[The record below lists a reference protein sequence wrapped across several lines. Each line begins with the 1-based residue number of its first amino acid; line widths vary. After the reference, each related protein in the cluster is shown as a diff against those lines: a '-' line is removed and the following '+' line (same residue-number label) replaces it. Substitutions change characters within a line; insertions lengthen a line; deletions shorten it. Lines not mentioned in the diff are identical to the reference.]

1 MTSSR
6 LDTLWI
12 CFSLRSLLW
21 VAVALATAAAVLPC
35 RSTAHPQNAESPS
48 GESGRAAGAQGEPV
62 IKVQAPSVVVDVI
75 VTDKKGRPVP
85 GLTAADFAVYENNRL
100 QKIVT
105 FVPPTTPAGTVREPL
120 RSSGVEAKAE
130 KAPAPQPAALSMPGE
145 REARDLAG
153 VHFIT
158 LVLDFGDL
166 QPAHIKHACDAASKY
181 LQKDVAPDDF
191 IAVYGI
197 DQSLHLALAFTKDK
211 NQALIALDR
220 LSGRTSGGRLTTQA
234 RVETEQ
240 EIQDLN
246 EEIYGLQASSALGV
260 GATAAAPGNGPGGGG
275 SGAGAQAAQVQME
288 KIELAAL
295 MKFLWSQSALQA
307 RAVLVALRA
316 LAQAYQSLPGRK
328 NVVVFS
334 EGFLHSPEVEP
345 EMQAVVDAANR
356 ANVAFYVIDAGG
368 LAAEYYDA
376 ANASPPDT
384 TGMRESFRMSNW
396 SDYDRI
402 STGLSKFDW
411 AAHMGGIDSRHE
423 DLGQVAVA
431 TGGLMMKN
439 QNDLLTG
446 LESVDRD
453 LREFY
458 TLVYQPT
465 DTHYDGSFRPLKVEA
480 LAPGLHVRYR
490 QGYWAIP
497 AGEEMMMTPAA
508 AQLLAALANGSLRPA
523 FAPAVNAAALFAPDG
538 KFTAP
543 VRVSLPARMVTLERV
558 SDHYRGGVTLVL
570 LARDS
575 SGRPVSVYQRFLTL
589 DLTHTQWEEFRKKN
603 LDISARLSLPEL
615 KPLTVEGI
623 LQLPS
628 GTVAQGHCEV
638 VPSTPPPAPN
648 PDIVSGPAPNLG
660 EGPALTSLLLSN
672 SIVPAQG
679 IADPGDPL
687 RGENFQIEL
696 PVAARFAPSD
706 KLTLYYGILVANT
719 SGLSRRLRASYTIKP
734 VAGVGAPPTAEEL
747 TLRAPQN
754 RLLVLKQFDLNRLA
768 PGKYTMQVTV
778 ADALTHRSASTSAG
792 FSIQ

>member
-6 LDTLWI
+6 LDTLRI
-12 CFSLRSLLW
+12 SFFLRRSLGVALALA
-21 VAVALATAAAVLPC
+21 VAVAILPC
-35 RSTAHPQNAESPS
+35 RSMSHPQNANSPS
-48 GESGRAAGAQGEPV
+48 GKSGQPAGAQGEPV

-75 VTDKKGRPVP
+75 VTDRKGRPVP
-85 GLTAADFAVYENNRL
+85 GLTAADFAVYENNRR
-100 QKIVT
+100 QKIMT
-105 FVPPTTPAGTVREPL
+105 FVPPITPAAVPRPPELSARDVGAVRESPL
-120 RSSGVEAKAE
+120 
-130 KAPAPQPAALSMPGE
+130 PAAAPSRPGE

-153 VHFIT
+153 VHLIT

-211 NQALIALDR
+211 KQALIALDR
-220 LSGRTSGGRLTTQA
+220 LSGRTPGGRLTTQA

-240 EIQDLN
+240 EIQELN
-246 EEIYGLQASSALGV
+246 QEIYGLQASSTLGI
-260 GATAAAPGNGPGGGG
+260 GPTAAAPANAPDGGGT
-275 SGAGAQAAQVQME
+275 GAGAQAAQVQME
-288 KIELAAL
+288 KIELATL

-316 LAQAYQSLPGRK
+316 LAQAYQGLPGRK

-368 LAAEYYDA
+368 LAAESYDA

-384 TGMRESFRMSNW
+384 SGMRESFRMSNW

-402 STGLSKFDW
+402 STGLGNFDW

-423 DLGQVAVA
+423 DLGRVAVA

-458 TLVYQPT
+458 TLVYQPA
-465 DTHYDGSFRPLKVEA
+465 DTRYDGTFRPLKVET
-480 LAPGLHVRYR
+480 LTSGLHVRYR

-508 AQLLAALANGSLRPA
+508 AQLVAALANGSLRPA
-523 FAPAVNAAALFAPDG
+523 FASTLNAAELFASDG
-538 KFTAP
+538 KLTAP
-543 VRVSLPARMVTLERV
+543 VRVSLPARLVTLQRAG
-558 SDHYRGGVTLVL
+558 DHYRGGVTLVL

-575 SGRPVSVYQRFLTL
+575 SGRAVSVYQRFLTL

-648 PDIVSGPAPNLG
+648 LEIVSEPPNQG

-687 RGENFQIEL
+687 RGENFQIDL

-719 SGLSRRLRASYTIKP
+719 DGLGKRLRASYTIKP
-734 VAGVGAPPTAEEL
+734 VAGAGAPPTIEEL
-747 TLRAPQN
+747 TLRPPQN

-778 ADALTHRSASTSAG
+778 ADVLTHSEASTGAG

>member
-1 MTSSR
+1 
-6 LDTLWI
+6 
-12 CFSLRSLLW
+12 LLW
-21 VAVALATAAAVLPC
+21 VLAGLALGAALFLFGSRADAQATKSPPAERGQAAVA
-35 RSTAHPQNAESPS
+35 PS
-48 GESGRAAGAQGEPV
+48 EQV

-75 VTDKKGRPVP
+75 VTDKRGRPVR
-85 GLTAADFAVYENNRL
+85 GLAAADFVVYENNRL

-105 FVPPTTPAGTVREPL
+105 FVPPITPAAVREPPL
-120 RSSGVEAKAE
+120 
-130 KAPAPQPAALSMPGE
+130 PPAAPSKPGE
-145 REARDLAG
+145 REARDLAS

-191 IAVYGI
+191 IAIYGI

-211 NQALIALDR
+211 KQALVALDR
-220 LSGRTSGGRLTTQA
+220 LSGRTPGGRLTTQA
-234 RVETEQ
+234 RLETEQ

-246 EEIYGLQASSALGV
+246 QEIYGLEASSTSGV

-275 SGAGAQAAQVQME
+275 SGQGAQAAEVQME
-288 KIELAAL
+288 KIELATL

-334 EGFLHSPEVEP
+334 EGFLHSPEIEP

-376 ANASPPDT
+376 SNASPPDT

-396 SDYDRI
+396 GDYDRM

-411 AAHMGGIDSRHE
+411 AAHIGGIDSRHE
-423 DLGQVAVA
+423 DLGRVAVA

-458 TLVYQPT
+458 TLVYQPWEVS
-465 DTHYDGSFRPLKVEA
+465 YDGSFRPIKVEA

-490 QGYWAIP
+490 QGYWAIA

-508 AQLLAALANGSLRPA
+508 AQLVAALENGSLRPA
-523 FAPAVNAAALFAPDG
+523 FAPAMNAAALFAPDG
-538 KFTAP
+538 KLTAP
-543 VRVSLPARMVTLERV
+543 VRVSLPARMVTLERQG
-558 SDHYRGGVTLVL
+558 DHYRGGVTLVL
-570 LARDS
+570 VAREA

-589 DLTHTQWEEFRKKN
+589 DLTHKQWEEFRKKN

-628 GTVAQGHCEV
+628 GTVAEGHCEV
-638 VPSTPPPAPN
+638 LPSIKAPS
-648 PDIVSGPAPNLG
+648 PDSRSGPAPNVDT
-660 EGPALTSLLLSN
+660 GPALTSLLLSN

-679 IADPGDPL
+679 VADPGDPL
-687 RGENFQIEL
+687 RGENFQIDL
-696 PVAARFAPSD
+696 PLAARFAPSD
-706 KLTLYYGILVANT
+706 KLTLFYGILWGDAT
-719 SGLSRRLRASYTIKP
+719 SLGRWLRASYTIKSVTGP
-734 VAGVGAPPTAEEL
+734 SAPQPADEL
-747 TLRAPQN
+747 TIRPPQN
-754 RLLVLKQFDLNRLA
+754 RLLVLKQFDLNHLA
-768 PGKYTMQVTV
+768 PGKYTMEVTV
-778 ADALTHRSASTSAG
+778 ADDFTHGSATTSAG
-792 FSIQ
+792 FSVE

>member
-1 MTSSR
+1 LANPQHAKSPLAGTGQA
-6 LDTLWI
+6 
-12 CFSLRSLLW
+12 
-21 VAVALATAAAVLPC
+21 AVAP
-35 RSTAHPQNAESPS
+35 
-48 GESGRAAGAQGEPV
+48 GEQV

-75 VTDKKGRPVP
+75 VTDKRGRPVP
-85 GLTAADFAVYENNRL
+85 GLTAADFAIYENNRL

-105 FVPPTTPAGTVREPL
+105 FVPPTTSVGAVREPPL
-120 RSSGVEAKAE
+120 PVGAEQKAAT
-130 KAPAPQPAALSMPGE
+130 APAPQPAPTLPAE
-145 REARDLAG
+145 REARDLAS

-166 QPAHIKHACDAASKY
+166 QPAHIKHACDAASRY

-191 IAVYGI
+191 VAIYGI

-211 NQALIALDR
+211 KQALVALDR
-220 LSGRTSGGRLTTQA
+220 LSGRTTGGRLTTQA

-246 EEIYGLQASSALGV
+246 QEIYGLQASSTLGV
-260 GATAAAPGNGPGGGG
+260 GATAAAPGNGQGGGG
-275 SGAGAQAAQVQME
+275 TGAGAQAAEVQME
-288 KIELAAL
+288 KIELATL

-316 LAQAYQSLPGRK
+316 IAQAYQSLPGRK

-376 ANASPPDT
+376 SNASPPDT
-384 TGMRESFRMSNW
+384 SGLRESFRMSNW

-411 AAHMGGIDSRHE
+411 AAHLGGIDSRHE
-423 DLGQVAVA
+423 DLGRVAVA

-458 TLVYQPT
+458 TLVYQPL
-465 DTHYDGSFRPLKVEA
+465 DVSYDGSFRPIKVEA

-497 AGEEMMMTPAA
+497 AGEEVMMTPAA
-508 AQLLAALANGSLRPA
+508 AQLVAAIANGSLRPG
-523 FAPAVNAAALFAPDG
+523 FAPAINAAALFAPDG
-538 KFTAP
+538 KLAAP
-543 VRVSLPARMVTLERV
+543 VRVSLPARMVTLEREG
-558 SDHYRGGVTLVL
+558 DHYRGGVTLVL

-589 DLTHTQWEEFRKKN
+589 DLTHKQWEEFRRKN

-628 GTVAQGHCEV
+628 GTVAQGHCEI
-638 VPSTPPPAPN
+638 VPSTPAQAAGPGSAFR
-648 PDIVSGPAPNLG
+648 PAPNLDA
-660 EGPALTSLLLSN
+660 GPALTSLLLSN

-679 IADPGDPL
+679 TADPGDPL
-687 RGENFQIEL
+687 RGENFQIDL

-706 KLTLYYGILVANT
+706 KLTLYYGILL
-719 SGLSRRLRASYTIKP
+719 GDPIGPGRRLRASYAIKSA
-734 VAGVGAPPTAEEL
+734 AGASAPLPAEEL
-747 TLRAPQN
+747 TVRPPQN

-768 PGKYTMQVTV
+768 PGKYTMEVTV
-778 ADALTHRSASTSAG
+778 ADAFTHSSASTSAG
-792 FSIQ
+792 FSVE

>member
-1 MTSSR
+1 MNSYPFRR
-6 LDTLWI
+6 LLPL
-12 CFSLRSLLW
+12 SALL
-21 VAVALATAAAVLPC
+21 AIAAAAPPLGL
-35 RSTAHPQNAESPS
+35 RANPQNTKASSS
-48 GESGRAAGAQGEPV
+48 GDGQAPMPPGTPV

-75 VTDKKGRPVP
+75 VTEKKGRPVP
-85 GLTAADFAVYENNRL
+85 GLTAADFAVYENNHP

-105 FVPPTTPAGTVREPL
+105 FVPPVAAVPEAPV
-120 RSSGVEAKAE
+120 VEAKSGG
-130 KAPAPQPAALSMPGE
+130 APQLQSAAASAPPAVAAPSKPGE
-145 REARDLAG
+145 REAHDIAS

-166 QPAHIKHACDAASKY
+166 EPAHIKHACDAAYKY
-181 LQKDVAPDDF
+181 LQKDVAADDF
-191 IAVYGI
+191 IAIYGI
-197 DQSLHLALAFTKDK
+197 DQSLHLALAFTKDRAR
-211 NQALIALDR
+211 ALAALDR
-220 LSGRTSGGRLTTQA
+220 LGGHASGGRLTTQA
-234 RVETEQ
+234 RLETEE

-246 EEIYGLQASSALGV
+246 QEINGLQASTGLGV
-260 GATAAAPGNGPGGGG
+260 GATASAPGNGPGAAG
-275 SGAGAQAAQVQME
+275 SGAGPQAAQVQME
-288 KIELAAL
+288 KIELATL

-345 EMQAVVDAANR
+345 EIQAVVDAANR

-376 ANASPPDT
+376 SNANPPDPSGT
-384 TGMRESFRMSNW
+384 RESFRMSNW

-411 AAHMGGIDSRHE
+411 AAHLGGLESRHE

-439 QNDLLTG
+439 QNDLLVG

-465 DTHYDGSFRPLKVEA
+465 NTNYDGSFRPIKVEV
-480 LAPGLHVRYR
+480 LKPGVHIRYR

-497 AGEEMMMTPAA
+497 PGQDVMMTPAA
-508 AQLLAALANGSLRPA
+508 AQLVAALANGSLRPS

-538 KFTAP
+538 KFVAP
-543 VRVSLPARMVTLERV
+543 VRVSLPARLVRLESSGDR
-558 SDHYRGGVTLVL
+558 YRGGVTLVL
-570 LARDS
+570 LARDAT
-575 SGRPVSVYQRFLTL
+575 GRPISVYQRFLTL
-589 DLTHTQWEEFRKKN
+589 DLTHKQWEDFRKRN

-638 VPSTPPPAPN
+638 LPSTPAPALTSN
-648 PDIVSGPAPNLG
+648 SGAGPTPNLDS
-660 EGPALTSLLLSN
+660 GPALTSLLLSN

-679 IADPGDPL
+679 IADPADPL
-687 RGENFQIEL
+687 RGENFQIDL
-696 PVAARFAPSD
+696 PPTTRFAPSD
-706 KLTLYYGILVANT
+706 KLTLYYGIL
-719 SGLSRRLRASYTIKP
+719 LRDATQPSQRFQVSYTIKSS
-734 VAGVGAPPTAEEL
+734 AGAFTPLSAEEL
-747 TLRAPQN
+747 TVRVPQN

-768 PGKYTMQVTV
+768 PGKYRMDVTI
-778 ADALTHRSASTSAG
+778 ADASGHGTASTSGG
-792 FSIQ
+792 FSIE

>member
-21 VAVALATAAAVLPC
+21 VAVALALAAAVLPC
-35 RSTAHPQNAESPS
+35 RSVAHPQNPEPPS
-48 GESGRAAGAQGEPV
+48 GESGQAGGAQGEPV

-85 GLTAADFAVYENNRL
+85 GLKAADFAVYENNRP

-105 FVPPTTPAGTVREPL
+105 FVPPITPAAVPGMTDVGAVREPPL
-120 RSSGVEAKAE
+120 
-130 KAPAPQPAALSMPGE
+130 PGE
-145 REARDLAG
+145 REARDLAS

-181 LQKDVAPDDF
+181 LRKDVAPDDF

-211 NQALIALDR
+211 NQALIALER
-220 LSGRTSGGRLTTQA
+220 LSGRTPGGRLTTQA
-234 RVETEQ
+234 RQETEQ

-246 EEIYGLQASSALGV
+246 QEIYGLQASSTLGV
-260 GATAAAPGNGPGGGG
+260 GPTAAAPGNGSGGGG
-275 SGAGAQAAQVQME
+275 TGSGAQAAQVQME
-288 KIELAAL
+288 KIELATL
-295 MKFLWSQSALQA
+295 MKFLWSHSTLQA

-368 LAAEYYDA
+368 LAAENYDA
-376 ANASPPDT
+376 SNASPPDT

-411 AAHMGGIDSRHE
+411 AAHMGGTDSRHE
-423 DLGQVAVA
+423 DLGRVAVA
-431 TGGLMMKN
+431 TGGLVMKN
-439 QNDLLTG
+439 QNDLLSG

-490 QGYWAIP
+490 QGYWAIA

-508 AQLLAALANGSLRPA
+508 AQLVAALGNGSLRPA

-558 SDHYRGGVTLVL
+558 GDHYRGGITLVL

-589 DLTHTQWEEFRKKN
+589 DLTHKQWEEFRKKD

-638 VPSTPPPAPN
+638 VPSAPPSAPN

-660 EGPALTSLLLSN
+660 GGLALTSLLLSN
-672 SIVPAQG
+672 SIVAAQG
-679 IADPGDPL
+679 TADPGDPL

-696 PVAARFAPSD
+696 PMAARFAPSD
-706 KLTLYYGILVANT
+706 KLTLYYGILLAYT
-719 SGLSRRLRASYTIKP
+719 TGLGQTLRASYTIKP
-734 VAGVGAPPTAEEL
+734 AAGAGAPPTAEEL
-747 TLRAPQN
+747 TLRPPQN
-754 RLLVLKQFDLNRLA
+754 RLLVLKQFDLNRLV

-778 ADALTHRSASTSAG
+778 ADALTHSSASTSAA

>member
-1 MTSSR
+1 
-6 LDTLWI
+6 
-12 CFSLRSLLW
+12 LLW
-21 VAVALATAAAVLPC
+21 VVAGLALGAALFLFGSRADAQDTKLPPTERGQAAVAPGD
-35 RSTAHPQNAESPS
+35 Q
-48 GESGRAAGAQGEPV
+48 V

-75 VTDKKGRPVP
+75 VTDKRGRPVR

-105 FVPPTTPAGTVREPL
+105 FVPPITPSAVREALAPSNTDVGAVREPPL
-120 RSSGVEAKAE
+120 PPR
-130 KAPAPQPAALSMPGE
+130 E
-145 REARDLAG
+145 REARDLAS

-191 IAVYGI
+191 IAIYGI

-211 NQALIALDR
+211 KQALVALDR
-220 LSGRTSGGRLTTQA
+220 LSGRTPGGRLTTQA
-234 RVETEQ
+234 RLETEQ

-246 EEIYGLQASSALGV
+246 QEIYGLEASSTSGV

-275 SGAGAQAAQVQME
+275 TGQGAQAAEVQME
-288 KIELAAL
+288 KIEMATL

-376 ANASPPDT
+376 SNASPPDT

-411 AAHMGGIDSRHE
+411 AAHIGGIDSRHE
-423 DLGQVAVA
+423 DLGRVAVA

-439 QNDLLTG
+439 QNDLLAG

-458 TLVYQPT
+458 TLVYQPSEVS
-465 DTHYDGSFRPLKVEA
+465 YDGSFRPLKVEA

-490 QGYWAIP
+490 QGYWAIA

-508 AQLLAALANGSLRPA
+508 AQLVAALENGSLRPA
-523 FAPAVNAAALFAPDG
+523 FAPAMNAAALFAPDG
-538 KFTAP
+538 KLTAP
-543 VRVSLPARMVTLERV
+543 VRVSLPARMVSLERQG
-558 SDHYRGGVTLVL
+558 DHYRGGVTLVL
-570 LARDS
+570 VARDA

-589 DLTHTQWEEFRKKN
+589 DLTHKQWEEFRKKN

-628 GTVAQGHCEV
+628 GTVAEGHCEV
-638 VPSTPPPAPN
+638 LPSIRTPAP
-648 PDIVSGPAPNLG
+648 DSRSAPAPNLDA
-660 EGPALTSLLLSN
+660 GPALTSLLLSN

-679 IADPGDPL
+679 VADPGDPL
-687 RGENFQIEL
+687 RGENFQIDL
-696 PVAARFAPSD
+696 PLAPRFATSD
-706 KLTLYYGILVANT
+706 KLTLYYGILWGDAT
-719 SGLSRRLRASYTIKP
+719 SLGRRLRASYTIKSVTGP
-734 VAGVGAPPTAEEL
+734 SAPQPADEL
-747 TLRAPQN
+747 TIRPPQN
-754 RLLVLKQFDLNRLA
+754 RLLVLKQFDLNHLS
-768 PGKYTMQVTV
+768 PGKYTMEVTV
-778 ADALTHRSASTSAG
+778 ADDFTHGSATTSAG
-792 FSIQ
+792 FSVE